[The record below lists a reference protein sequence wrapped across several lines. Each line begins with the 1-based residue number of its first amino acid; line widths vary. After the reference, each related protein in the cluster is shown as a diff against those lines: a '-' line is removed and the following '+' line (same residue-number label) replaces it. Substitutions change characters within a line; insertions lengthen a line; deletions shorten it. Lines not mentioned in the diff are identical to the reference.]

1 MPTYAPTRTCPECGE
16 PVGAVIVRHPDCYEQ
31 HQLQVYGFTER
42 QWMLRHPHTTRP
54 TDQQIDEE
62 GTEK

>member
-16 PVGAVIVRHPDCYEQ
+16 PVGAGIVRHPLCYEQ

-42 QWMLRHPHTTRP
+42 QWMLRHLRVRSNPRSEREPTT
-54 TDQQIDEE
+54 
-62 GTEK
+62 